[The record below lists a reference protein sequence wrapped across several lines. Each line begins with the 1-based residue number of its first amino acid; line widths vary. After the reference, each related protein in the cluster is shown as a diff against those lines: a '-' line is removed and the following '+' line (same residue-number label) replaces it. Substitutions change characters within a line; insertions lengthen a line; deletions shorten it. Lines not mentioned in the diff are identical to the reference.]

1 MSKIHILSNRL
12 PYSIQ
17 KNDDDF
23 TLTPSVGGLA
33 TGMSS
38 VYKKYGGK
46 WIGWTGLAVENLSER
61 DVERIDSR
69 FEAEL
74 CKPVHLTTAEIQN
87 YYEGFSN
94 KTIWPLFHYFTE
106 HIEYDESKWQ
116 AYVEVNQK
124 FADAALSVLSDGD
137 TLWVHDYQLL
147 LVPQMVKNQM
157 PSVTIGFFL
166 HIPFPSFEVFRILP
180 WRKELIQGMLGAD
193 LLGFHTY
200 DYERHFFSSVRRLLG
215 HEINFNQIN
224 MGDRV
229 VMADAFPM
237 GIDFERFKGAAEQVY
252 SEQLA
257 TRNAV
262 ESDSESYFLK
272 TPGRKWILSIDRLD
286 YTKGI
291 PNRLKA
297 FESFL
302 ERYPQHVGKVTLVML
317 AVPSRDEVD
326 HYISL
331 KREVDE
337 LVGRINGKFGS
348 VDYSPIWY
356 FYRSLPFENL
366 IQLYAS
372 CDVALIT
379 PVRDG
384 MNLVAKEYVASRVHG
399 DGVIILSEM
408 AGVSKEMGEALIIN
422 PNNRNEIAEAI
433 HQALEMSL
441 EEQQS
446 RMAILRKRI
455 ERYDV
460 FKWATEFMKGVNKI
474 TQIQSQFVAKRIT
487 SKVEQSIRERYQKA
501 KSRAIFLD
509 YDGTLTSFKN
519 NPQMAF
525 PDEELHALISNLT
538 ADLANDVTIISGRD
552 RDTLERWF
560 AGHRVNLIV
569 EHGVW
574 SRYKQED
581 WTLLSPVNVDWKANL
596 RPTIETFVDRT
607 PGSFIEEKNYSLVWH
622 YRKAEP
628 EQGILRANEL
638 KDELRAMI
646 SNINLEIME
655 GNKVIEVKNGGI
667 NKGTAAMRIVSANS
681 YDFIMAIGDDWT
693 DEYMFKEL
701 PESAYSIKVGMVNTA
716 AQYKIES
723 VEMVRKF
730 LNALSL

>member
-1 MSKIHILSNRL
+1 
-12 PYSIQ
+12 
-17 KNDDDF
+17 
-23 TLTPSVGGLA
+23 
-33 TGMSS
+33 
-38 VYKKYGGK
+38 
-46 WIGWTGLAVENLSER
+46 
-61 DVERIDSR
+61 
-69 FEAEL
+69 
-74 CKPVHLTTAEIQN
+74 
-87 YYEGFSN
+87 
-94 KTIWPLFHYFTE
+94 
-106 HIEYDESKWQ
+106 
-116 AYVEVNQK
+116 
-124 FADAALSVLSDGD
+124 
-137 TLWVHDYQLL
+137 
-147 LVPQMVKNQM
+147 
-157 PSVTIGFFL
+157 
-166 HIPFPSFEVFRILP
+166 
-180 WRKELIQGMLGAD
+180 
-193 LLGFHTY
+193 
-200 DYERHFFSSVRRLLG
+200 
-215 HEINFNQIN
+215 
-224 MGDRV
+224 
-229 VMADAFPM
+229 
-237 GIDFERFKGAAEQVY
+237 
-252 SEQLA
+252 
-257 TRNAV
+257 
-262 ESDSESYFLK
+262 
-272 TPGRKWILSIDRLD
+272 
-286 YTKGI
+286 
-291 PNRLKA
+291 
-297 FESFL
+297 
-302 ERYPQHVGKVTLVML
+302 
-317 AVPSRDEVD
+317 
-326 HYISL
+326 
-331 KREVDE
+331 
-337 LVGRINGKFGS
+337 
-348 VDYSPIWY
+348 
-356 FYRSLPFENL
+356 
-366 IQLYAS
+366 
-372 CDVALIT
+372 
-379 PVRDG
+379 
-384 MNLVAKEYVASRVHG
+384 
-399 DGVIILSEM
+399 M

-487 SKVEQSIRERYQKA
+487 SKIEQTIRERYQKA

-581 WTLLSPVNVDWKANL
+581 WTLLSPVNVEWKANL